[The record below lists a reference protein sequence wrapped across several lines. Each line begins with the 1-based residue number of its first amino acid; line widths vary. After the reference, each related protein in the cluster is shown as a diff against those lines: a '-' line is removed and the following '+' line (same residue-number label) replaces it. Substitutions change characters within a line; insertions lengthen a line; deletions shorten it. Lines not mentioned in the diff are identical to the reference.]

1 MLSRTA
7 EHLYWLGRHLERAEN
22 LARLADVNVQASTEL
37 LATGGAEGA
46 DTWDAVI
53 ATIGAQ
59 KDFET
64 ACLKDPSLTPVDFV
78 IYSLKYP
85 QSLRSTIG
93 AARAMAREIREYLSR
108 EVFEEINRLYL
119 TTSRTVTDEQSLRS
133 LYANVK
139 RSVAAILGLF
149 DNTVLLTEG
158 REWFRCG
165 LFLERAD
172 MTSRIID
179 AKYYILLPSPEDV
192 GGPVDRYQWMAVL
205 RSASALEAF
214 RKRHRGSVT
223 GPRVADLLM
232 FDRGFPRSLVFCLQA
247 LRRHFE
253 RATGETPD
261 ARSVRAAREIA
272 LLELDLRAANS
283 ANVIRSGLHEFLD
296 EFQIRLQDFDRAL
309 MEDIFQAHITADLPD
324 GPTA

>member
-7 EHLYWLGRHLERAEN
+7 ENLYWLGRYLERAEDV
-22 LARLADVNVQASTEL
+22 ARLADVNLQASTEQMP
-37 LATGGAEGA
+37 TEGTEA
-46 DTWDAVI
+46 WGAVI
-53 ATIGAQ
+53 ATMGASEA
-59 KDFET
+59 FEQ
-64 ACLKDPSLTPVDFV
+64 ARAERPSLTPADFV
-78 IYSLKYP
+78 IYSQQFP
-85 QSLRSTIG
+85 QSLRSTITR
-93 AARAMAREIREYLSR
+93 ARSLAREIREYLSR

-119 TTSRTVTDEQSLRS
+119 TTNRGATDEQSLRA

-158 REWFRCG
+158 REWFRVG

-179 AKYYILLPSPEDV
+179 TKYFVLLPSPDDV
-192 GGPVDRYQWMAVL
+192 GGPLDRYQWMAVL

-214 RKRHRGSVT
+214 RKRYRGGVT

-232 FDRGFPRSLVFCLQA
+232 FDRAFPRSLMFSVAA
-247 LRRHFE
+247 LSRHFD
-253 RATGETPD
+253 RATAATPD
-261 ARSVRAAREIA
+261 TRSVRAARVIA
-272 LLELDLRAANS
+272 LLELDLRAAD
-283 ANVIRSGLHEFLD
+283 AADVIRTGLHEFLD
-296 EFQIRLQDFDRAL
+296 EFQVRLNEVDVAL
-309 MEDIFQAHITADLPD
+309 TEDIYRALPD

>member
-1 MLSRTA
+1 VLSRTA
-7 EHLYWLGRHLERAEN
+7 ENLYWLGRHLERAEN

-37 LATGGAEGA
+37 LPAEGTEA
-46 DTWDAVI
+46 WDAVI
-53 ATIGAQ
+53 ATIGAR
-59 KDFET
+59 EAYAT
-64 ACLKDPSLTPVDFV
+64 ACKEDPTLTPADFV
-78 IYSLKYP
+78 IYSHRYP

-119 TTSRTVTDEQSLRS
+119 TTNRAITDEQSLRA

-165 LFLERAD
+165 VFLERAD

-179 AKYYILLPSPEDV
+179 AKYYILLPSSEDI

-214 RKRHRGSVT
+214 RKRHRGPVT

-232 FDRGFPRSLVFCLQA
+232 FDRQFPRSLVFCLQA

-253 RATGETPD
+253 RATVETPD
-261 ARSVRAAREIA
+261 SRSVRAAREIA
-272 LLELDLRAANS
+272 LLELDLRAADS
-283 ANVIRSGLHEFLD
+283 ADVIRSGLHEFLD
-296 EFQIRLQDFDRAL
+296 EFQVRLQQFDRAL
-309 MEDIFQAHITADLPD
+309 AEDIFRSLPD
-324 GPTA
+324 GPATRS

>member
-7 EHLYWLGRHLERAEN
+7 ENLYWLGRYLERAEN
-22 LARLADVNVQASTEL
+22 LARLADVNLQTTTEQIP
-37 LATGGAEGA
+37 AEGTEA
-46 DTWDAVI
+46 WGAVI
-53 ATIGAQ
+53 ATMGAQ
-59 KDFET
+59 DAFEE
-64 ACLKDPSLTPVDFV
+64 AREANPSLTPADFV
-78 IYSLKYP
+78 IYSPNYP

-93 AARAMAREIREYLSR
+93 QARSLAREIREYLSR

-119 TTSRTVTDEQSLRS
+119 STGGSPREGTSRS

-139 RSVAAILGLF
+139 RSVASILGLF

-158 REWFRCG
+158 REWFRTG
-165 LFLERAD
+165 LFIERAD

-179 AKYYILLPSPEDV
+179 TKYFILLPSPEDI
-192 GGPVDRYQWMAVL
+192 GGPLDRYQWMAVL

-214 RKRHRGSVT
+214 RKRHRGAVT

-232 FDRGFPRSLVFCLQA
+232 FDRDFPRSLVFCLLA

-253 RATGETPD
+253 RATAHTPD

-272 LLELDLRAANS
+272 LLELDLRAADS
-283 ANVIRSGLHEFLD
+283 ANVIRSGLHQFLD
-296 EFQIRLQDFDRAL
+296 EFQARLGQFDQAL
-309 MEDIFQAHITADLPD
+309 TEDIFRAIPE
-324 GPTA
+324 GPAQVSA

>member
-7 EHLYWLGRHLERAEN
+7 ENLYWLGRFLERAEN
-22 LARLADVNVQASTEL
+22 LARLADVNLQTTTEQTSDGVE
-37 LATGGAEGA
+37 A
-46 DTWDAVI
+46 WDAVI
-53 ATIGAQ
+53 ATMGAQ
-59 KDFET
+59 EAFQE
-64 ACLKDPSLTPVDFV
+64 ALAENPHLTPPDFV
-78 IYSLKYP
+78 IYSTHYP
-85 QSLRSTIG
+85 QSLRSTISR
-93 AARAMAREIREYLSR
+93 ARSLAREIREYLSR

-119 TTSRTVTDEQSLRS
+119 GTSPAPDESHRV

-165 LFLERAD
+165 VFLERAD

-179 AKYYILLPSPEDV
+179 TKYFILLPSPDDV
-192 GGPVDRYQWMAVL
+192 GGPLDRYQWMSVL

-214 RKRHRGSVT
+214 RKRHRGTVT

-232 FDRGFPRSLVFCLQA
+232 FDRDFPRSLMFCLAA

-253 RATGETPD
+253 RATAETPD
-261 ARSVRAAREIA
+261 SRSVRAAREIA
-272 LLELDLRAANS
+272 LLELDLRAADS
-283 ANVIRSGLHEFLD
+283 ANVIQTGLHQFLD
-296 EFQIRLQDFDRAL
+296 EFQLRLGRIDQAL
-309 MEDIFQAHITADLPD
+309 TEDIFRSVPEGLAR
-324 GPTA
+324 

>member
-7 EHLYWLGRHLERAEN
+7 ESLYWLGRYLERAEN
-22 LARLADVNVQASTEL
+22 LARLADVNLQTSTEQTSDGVE
-37 LATGGAEGA
+37 A
-46 DTWDAVI
+46 WDAVI
-53 ATIGAQ
+53 ATMGAQ
-59 KDFET
+59 DAFSE
-64 ACLKDPSLTPVDFV
+64 AQEDNPGLTPADFV
-78 IYSLKYP
+78 IYSTQYP
-85 QSLRSTIG
+85 QSLRSTISQ
-93 AARAMAREIREYLSR
+93 ARGLAREIREYLSR

-119 TTSRTVTDEQSLRS
+119 STSRSPGDESHRV

-179 AKYYILLPSPEDV
+179 TKYFILLPSSDEV
-192 GGPVDRYQWMAVL
+192 GGPLDRYQWMSVL

-214 RKRHRGSVT
+214 RKRHRGTVT
-223 GPRVADLLM
+223 GARVAGLLM
-232 FDRGFPRSLVFCLQA
+232 FDREFPRSLVFCLLA

-253 RATGETPD
+253 RATADTPD
-261 ARSVRAAREIA
+261 ARSVAAEREIA
-272 LLELDLRAANS
+272 LLELDLRAADS
-283 ANVIRSGLHEFLD
+283 ADVIRSGLHQFLD
-296 EFQIRLQDFDRAL
+296 EFQARLGRVDQALRDDIFRAL
-309 MEDIFQAHITADLPD
+309 PEAP
-324 GPTA
+324 PR